1 MLDIVDLKRST
12 YYSVLKPVHISP
24 QVTAINERILELYL
38 ESKGILGY
46 RQMAY
51 LLHQEGIKINR
62 ETVRK
67 RMRTL
72 GLKTKLR
79 AKNANRLARK
89 KWGEETNAPNLLE
102 RNFKMDHPDQAYVT
116 DVTEWRLASK
126 IRVYLSIILDL
137 HNREVIDWQLSTS
150 NNLELV
156 KSNLRAV
163 VQKRGDCSN
172 VIFHSD
178 QGQLYH
184 NPSFQALLKENGMIQ
199 SMSRKANC
207 LDNAVAES
215 SFAIIKT
222 ETSYMKQFCS
232 VEAVKSEL
240 STYFIWYNN
249 DRPKRYLGGLSPE
262 QFKKVW
268 RQNQICASP

>member
-1 MLDIVDLKRST
+1 MLDIVGLKRST
-12 YYSVLKPVHISP
+12 YYSVLKPVNISP
-24 QVTAINERILELYL
+24 QVTAINERIIELYM
-38 ESKGILGY
+38 ESKEILGY
-46 RQMAY
+46 RQMTY
-51 LLHQEGIKINR
+51 LLHQQGIKINK
-62 ETVRK
+62 ETVRN
-67 RMRTL
+67 RMRKL

-89 KWGEETNAPNLLE
+89 RWSEETNAPNLLE
-102 RNFKMDHPDQAYVT
+102 RNFEMDHPDQVYVT
-116 DVTEWRLASK
+116 DVTEWKLASK

-156 KSNLRAV
+156 NSNLRAV
-163 VQKRGDCSN
+163 IQKKGNCNN

-184 NPSFQALLKENGMIQ
+184 NPSYQALLKENGMIQ

-222 ETSYMKQFCS
+222 ETSYMERFCS
-232 VEAVKSEL
+232 VEAVKNEL
-240 STYFIWYNN
+240 NTYFIWYNN
-249 DRPKRYLGGLSPE
+249 KRPKRFLGGLSPV
-262 QFKKVW
+262 QFAEAW
-268 RQNQICASP
+268 RQQQTYASP

>member
-1 MLDIVDLKRST
+1 
-12 YYSVLKPVHISP
+12 
-24 QVTAINERILELYL
+24 
-38 ESKGILGY
+38 
-46 RQMAY
+46 
-51 LLHQEGIKINR
+51 
-62 ETVRK
+62 
-67 RMRTL
+67 
-72 GLKTKLR
+72 
-79 AKNANRLARK
+79 
-89 KWGEETNAPNLLE
+89 
-102 RNFKMDHPDQAYVT
+102 MDHPDQVYVT
-116 DVTEWRLASK
+116 DVTEWRLANK

-222 ETSYMKQFCS
+222 ETSYMKHILFSRGC
-232 VEAVKSEL
+232 K
-240 STYFIWYNN
+240 
-249 DRPKRYLGGLSPE
+249 KRIKHIFHL
-262 QFKKVW
+262 V
-268 RQNQICASP
+268 